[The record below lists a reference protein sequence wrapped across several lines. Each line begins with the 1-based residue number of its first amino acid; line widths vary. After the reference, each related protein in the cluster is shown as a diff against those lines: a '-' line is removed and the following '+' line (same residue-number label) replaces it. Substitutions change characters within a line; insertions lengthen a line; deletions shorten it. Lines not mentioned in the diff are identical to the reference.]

1 MRWVFWTGGLLTVG
15 GMWWLFQGVDLAA
28 GGSDTPAIV
37 GGAALFLIGMVLM
50 GWGMGAR
57 GGDER

>member
-1 MRWVFWTGGLLTVG
+1 MRWLFWTGGLVTVG

-28 GGSDTPAIV
+28 GGGDQAALA
-37 GGAALFLIGMVLM
+37 GGGALFLLGMVLM

-57 GGDER
+57 DEGR